1 MRRPL
6 DGVFAAEPASRRW
19 LLVLAAAFAAVDS
32 GALTLFATRYFV
44 PFLTS
49 KIFEDE
55 SRPWGFGDAILLS
68 IEVSMLM
75 LAIVMSNVCMAFFCL
90 MVVNSPV
97 MRVLLRWLIHAL
109 VWVFLAVL
117 ASVVCVAIFIY

>member
-19 LLVLAAAFAAVDS
+19 LLVLAAAFATVDF
-32 GALTLFATRYFV
+32 GILTLFGTTYFV

-49 KIFEDE
+49 RIFEGD

-68 IEVSMLM
+68 IQVSMLS
-75 LAIVMSNVCMAFFCL
+75 LTIVMSNVCMAFLCL

-109 VWVFLAVL
+109 VWVFLALL

>member
-19 LLVLAAAFAAVDS
+19 LLVFAAAFAVVDF
-32 GALTLFATRYFV
+32 GILTLFATKYFV

-49 KIFEDE
+49 KVFEDG
-55 SRPWGFGDAILLS
+55 SRPWGLGDAILLS
-68 IEVSMLM
+68 IQVSMLV
-75 LAIVMSNVCMAFFCL
+75 LTIVMSNVCIAFFCL

-109 VWVFLAVL
+109 VWVFLVFL
-117 ASVVCVAIFIY
+117 ASVACVAIFVY